1 MSNQKIKI
9 PRSSDRRVAETF
21 AELGKLIGASNA
33 NVGALGFTQI
43 GTVPLQTKPAGDWKA
58 LLDRDSWLIDTMAV
72 SAKGLT
78 IQYARGGQVSPEQK
92 SPIYDEI
99 VLSWANPNPAPQ
111 PPLSNDEKL
120 GAVAL
125 INEKLNPFDP
135 ERIVGSRLLSDE
147 QNQLLAIHNSALE
160 RLEQLNEN
168 LIRQSVEFRGELDKR
183 FHEKVNA
190 VESEYVRKKQQ
201 LDGEV
206 EARITEVDEK
216 QRQLDEK
223 LKAID
228 DRDNT
233 HARREIRDRMLED
246 VKQRIN
252 QFGVSKSTERK
263 RRPVFYGMLLLVF
276 AFLALLVW
284 TGYEIRLLDQQY
296 YSQLESMRNVSSAG
310 LDKLK
315 NLGLSPDAIA
325 KVSAVDADRRDIWW
339 LWGRFTLLSFGLVGT
354 ILYYIKW
361 QNRWAE
367 QHVTSEFHLQ
377 QFYIDVNRANWIVES
392 CLEWR
397 KATSSDIPDEL
408 LRSIA
413 GNLFVNGQGEPE
425 KVIHPADEL
434 ASALLGTASKLK
446 LRIGGNE
453 LDFDKPSKISSKEIK
468 TGGAADKS

>member
-21 AELGKLIGASNA
+21 AELAKLIGASNA
-33 NVGALGFTQI
+33 NVGALAFTHI
-43 GTVPLQTKPAGDWKA
+43 GAVSLQTEPAGDWKA

-78 IQYARGGQVSPEQK
+78 IQYARGGQVLPEQK
-92 SPIYDEI
+92 SAIYDEI
-99 VLSWANPNPAPQ
+99 VLSWENPNPAPQ
-111 PPLSNDEKL
+111 NPLSNEEKL
-120 GAVAL
+120 GVVAL

-183 FHEKVNA
+183 FQEKVNA
-190 VESEYVRKKQQ
+190 VESEYAQKKQQ
-201 LDGEV
+201 LDV
-206 EARITEVDEK
+206 EAETRIVEVDEK

-263 RRPVFYGMLLLVF
+263 RRPVFYGMLLLAF
-276 AFLALLVW
+276 AFSALLAW
-284 TGYEIRLLDQQY
+284 TSYEVRLLDQQY

-315 NLGLSPDAIA
+315 SLGLSPDAIA

-397 KATSSDIPDEL
+397 KAANSDIPDEL

-446 LRIGGNE
+446 LKIGENE
-453 LDFDKPSKISSKEIK
+453 LDFDKPSKISNKEIK
-468 TGGAADKS
+468 IGAAADKS